1 MDNSKNNVS
10 NFYWPRRSKR
20 LELIYSKSEILD
32 KLQHFL
38 DSDDTEGAADLH
50 GFWDSVEPNENYIS
64 LVKNLL
70 EQANSKYTAIDYL
83 RSFTNTADKKW
94 YNIKDLIKANR
105 IVDPEP
111 SDLDIDMIYRLEA
124 SKLSVPQLCSQFGV
138 SKYLVRSVV
147 RNYKANLKQIRR
159 NNKRRLNKARKWNGH
174 VVEKVKLFA
183 SQHSNKKFTLSDV
196 QVSLLEQVPTPVKIS
211 KTTISNILR
220 YRLNYRYKKM
230 NLQNVSISRQVNK
243 NRIIEN
249 VNLHRQLEDRQHKL
263 IFIDEFK
270 YSVRSNKHYGWAPK
284 GKSGYLSLHLD
295 NFSVNVM
302 IAYSKEAIE
311 GVIANKSTNDQHVFM
326 MLLMEMDKNQ
336 PNNYAIIMDNASIH
350 KTKNVRKLWD
360 KLKILALTNDAYAP
374 FLNPAEQLIMVIK
387 TKLRKIHNSGQAMS
401 LSKLKMVIDSISPST
416 LSSWIPQSR
425 IEALNLLETWD

>member
-124 SKLSVPQLCSQFGV
+124 SKLSVP
-138 SKYLVRSVV
+138 
-147 RNYKANLKQIRR
+147 
-159 NNKRRLNKARKWNGH
+159 
-174 VVEKVKLFA
+174 
-183 SQHSNKKFTLSDV
+183 
-196 QVSLLEQVPTPVKIS
+196 
-211 KTTISNILR
+211 
-220 YRLNYRYKKM
+220 
-230 NLQNVSISRQVNK
+230 
-243 NRIIEN
+243 
-249 VNLHRQLEDRQHKL
+249 
-263 IFIDEFK
+263 
-270 YSVRSNKHYGWAPK
+270 
-284 GKSGYLSLHLD
+284 
-295 NFSVNVM
+295 
-302 IAYSKEAIE
+302 
-311 GVIANKSTNDQHVFM
+311 
-326 MLLMEMDKNQ
+326 
-336 PNNYAIIMDNASIH
+336 
-350 KTKNVRKLWD
+350 
-360 KLKILALTNDAYAP
+360 
-374 FLNPAEQLIMVIK
+374 
-387 TKLRKIHNSGQAMS
+387 
-401 LSKLKMVIDSISPST
+401 
-416 LSSWIPQSR
+416 
-425 IEALNLLETWD
+425 

>member
-1 MDNSKNNVS
+1 MDNNKNNVS
-10 NFYWPRRSKR
+10 NFYWPRRGKR

-38 DSDDTEGAADLH
+38 DIDDTEGAADLH

-64 LVKNLL
+64 FVKNLL

-83 RSFTNTADKKW
+83 RSFINTADKKW

-124 SKLSVPQLCSQFGV
+124 SKLSVHQLCSQFGV

-211 KTTISNILR
+211 KTTISNKLR

-270 YSVRSNKHYGWAPK
+270 YSVRSNKHYGWALK
-284 GKSGYLSLHLD
+284 GKSGCLSLHLD

-336 PNNYAIIMDNASIH
+336 PNNYATIMDNASIY

-416 LSSWIPQSR
+416 LSSWIAQSR
-425 IEALNLLETWD
+425 IEALNFLETWD